1 MSDIPNKNLYPKPLK
16 DVLKTTSAYGLFAN
30 ASLESI
36 MAFLE
41 GSGRFMYPPVRLDP
55 KDIFKVGGHAY
66 LYNKVAFTS
75 FVSAFAGIG
84 YTALDMYKYGLNIN
98 NGLLFSG
105 HGLYA
110 LQSITL
116 YRAMAFSGH
125 SFHALGLQAL
135 RYGGWADGLKALY
148 YGKQG
153 DYKNSLMYGLFSAG
167 NFGMMALMNSHASGW
182 QKALRPHLKMVP
194 PWAMLAAGAF
204 IWWLPDPW
212 ERRD

>member
-1 MSDIPNKNLYPKPLK
+1 MMSEISTLK
-16 DVLKTTSAYGLFAN
+16 DRLKTVSSIGLVSN
-30 ASLESI
+30 AILETRMS
-36 MAFLE
+36 FLE
-41 GSGRFMYPPVRLDP
+41 GLGRFMYPPVRLDP

-84 YTALDMYKYGLNIN
+84 YTALDIHKYGLNIN

-105 HGLYA
+105 HSLYA

-116 YRAMAFSGH
+116 YRAMAYSGH
-125 SFHALGLQAL
+125 NFHALGLQAL

-182 QKALRPHLKMVP
+182 QKALRPQLKMGP
-194 PWAMLAAGAF
+194 PWAMLAAGVVVWF
-204 IWWLPDPW
+204 MPDDW
-212 ERRD
+212 FHRR